1 MTMAVV
7 VVEVDVALGE
17 GVVVVED
24 STETQPTMKMVAG
37 MDSLIV
43 TRHLKMVKRQ
53 LKGVVMVLPVDL
65 SVVLVVQALAM
76 VKLKKGNDPEEYMN
90 AAAELGVEMSLS
102 ARGQVVGTG
111 VHLVMKMP
119 RMWKSLLLK
128 TRRMLLQSN
137 NWERMELSMITT
149 KPRRL

>member
-90 AAAELGVEMSLS
+90 AAAELGV
-102 ARGQVVGTG
+102 G
-111 VHLVMKMP
+111 
-119 RMWKSLLLK
+119 
-128 TRRMLLQSN
+128 
-137 NWERMELSMITT
+137 
-149 KPRRL
+149 